1 MKTKSLLPIKE
12 TSVRIRVT
20 KAQHEALMDAARQM
34 NTTFSVYARKVL
46 LRGIKIN
53 EETRV

>member
-46 LRGIKIN
+46 LRGIRIN
-53 EETRV
+53 EDTRV